1 MNRGYRSRENAQSNL
16 PVRELKR
23 IRDWVLVLVIACFAA
38 IVAQLFNLQLVQGE
52 KYRSLS
58 EENYLR
64 ITPIPAPR
72 GEILDRNG
80 KLLITSRPAFTV
92 FYWYLDEKEAAA
104 TLPRLAEILGM
115 EAEEA
120 EEKVRKYEGRY
131 FEPVPIARDIS
142 PEVYT
147 KLVEDAPNL
156 PGVFIDPQPIRYY
169 PQGDLLSTTLGYV
182 GEITQA
188 QLDDPDWK
196 DYKMGSIVGQQGLE
210 LYYETVLRG
219 KSGGYQVEVDYRGR
233 PTGNA
238 GPGIDPEPGKSI
250 QLEID
255 LELQT
260 AVERALRSALE
271 DNPQAKGAS
280 AVVLDVKTGGVLSIA
295 SVPGFDPNVLIS
307 GISYKDLS
315 EKISSG
321 EWRFANLATTG
332 LYPPGS
338 AFKIVTAVAALA
350 EGKTDRAEE
359 FFDPGYHP
367 SAPTLV
373 CHRRGGHG
381 YVNMEEALEVSCNT
395 YFYEMGRRLGVDVL
409 GEYCRALGLGMKT
422 GIDLGGENYGTV
434 PSTEWKAKAYG
445 EGRVA
450 QPEFLFSEHMMVAM
464 GQTFHL
470 YTPIQMASVAQ
481 AIANGG
487 VRMKPRLASRI
498 LDSDGN
504 VVQEFLPE
512 VSGELVVDPEVF
524 DVVKSGMLRVTTE
537 PGGTAYW
544 TFYDCPIEVC
554 GKTGTAQNPLGDDH
568 SWFVGFGPY
577 EDPEIALAVVVDQGG
592 SGSAVAAPVARQIF
606 DAFLAITQPQEAEEA
621 RAD

>member
-359 FFDPGYHP
+359 FFDPLSSFRSHFGV
-367 SAPTLV
+367 SQA
-373 CHRRGGHG
+373 GGHG
-381 YVNMEEALEVSCNT
+381 YVNMEEALKFRATRIST
-395 YFYEMGRRLGVDVL
+395 RWAGLGVDVL
-409 GEYCRALGLGMKT
+409 GEYCRLGVGMKT
-422 GIDLGGENYGTV
+422 GIDLVKTTAPFPVPNGKPRHTVKAGWPSLNYCF
-434 PSTEWKAKAYG
+434 PST
-445 EGRVA
+445 
-450 QPEFLFSEHMMVAM
+450 
-464 GQTFHL
+464 
-470 YTPIQMASVAQ
+470 
-481 AIANGG
+481 
-487 VRMKPRLASRI
+487 
-498 LDSDGN
+498 
-504 VVQEFLPE
+504 
-512 VSGELVVDPEVF
+512 
-524 DVVKSGMLRVTTE
+524 
-537 PGGTAYW
+537 
-544 TFYDCPIEVC
+544 
-554 GKTGTAQNPLGDDH
+554 
-568 SWFVGFGPY
+568 
-577 EDPEIALAVVVDQGG
+577 
-592 SGSAVAAPVARQIF
+592 
-606 DAFLAITQPQEAEEA
+606 
-621 RAD
+621 